1 MCIQETWLKPCLDFV
16 IPGYF
21 CLRKDKN
28 SPGGGC
34 ATFISQDVQY
44 RRVNM
49 TVELECV
56 VVEVWTTT
64 GRLTVVNLYN
74 PCLSLDV
81 AELDQVMKQVQP
93 PVVWT
98 GDFNTHNPLWG
109 SEKRDLNG
117 SVLEDFMDRFNLVVM
132 NDGRPTR
139 FDIRSKSMSCIDLT
153 FASAELARCG
163 EWMYWVVI
171 LWAVTISLS

>member
-1 MCIQETWLKPCLDFV
+1 MFQVVKMGILNLMMMFHIFQWNTRSLIANGQELKGFIGAFKETHVLKMVCIQETWLKPCLDFV

-21 CLRKDKN
+21 CLRKDRN
-28 SPGGGC
+28 SSGGGC

-44 RRVNM
+44 RRVNI
-49 TVELECV
+49 TVELDCV

-81 AELDQVMKQVQP
+81 AELDQVMKQVRP
-93 PVVWT
+93 LVVWT
-98 GDFNTHNPLWG
+98 GDFNAHNPLWG

-117 SVLEDFMDRFNLVVM
+117 SVL
-132 NDGRPTR
+132 
-139 FDIRSKSMSCIDLT
+139 K
-153 FASAELARCG
+153 
-163 EWMYWVVI
+163 I
-171 LWAVTISLS
+171 LWINLI